1 MGKMNSFYTW
11 LEELFEIGLEQG
23 VFDEGSKIDYVNE
36 EIVLEDN
43 VRMSV
48 YNFLDFFEGD
58 KDPNEVIAEV
68 F

>member
-1 MGKMNSFYTW
+1 MNKSFYAW
-11 LEELFEIGLEQG
+11 LEKLFEIGLEKG

-48 YNFLDFFEGD
+48 YNFLEHFEAD
-58 KDPNEVIAEV
+58 LDPGEVIEEV

>member
-1 MGKMNSFYTW
+1 MGQMNSFYTW
-11 LEELFEIGLEQG
+11 LEELFEEGKDRGI
-23 VFDEGSKIDYVNE
+23 FDNQSKIDYVNE

-48 YNFLDFFEGD
+48 YNFLEHFERGD
-58 KDPNEVIAEV
+58 TAEEVIEEY